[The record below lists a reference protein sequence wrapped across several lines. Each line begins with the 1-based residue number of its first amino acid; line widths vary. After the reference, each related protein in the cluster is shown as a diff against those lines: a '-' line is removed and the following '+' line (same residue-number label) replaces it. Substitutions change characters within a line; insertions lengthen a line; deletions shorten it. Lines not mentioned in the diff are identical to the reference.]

1 VLENGV
7 VRPPWPQPVVAASV
21 AAAAAAAIALSAA
34 TTVVLPVATLD
45 PVSTTRSV
53 PQTAL
58 ILTPG
63 DARPLSPLPRPLPA
77 LDGRSPESVSTEIPL
92 GAAELSAA
100 VPPQVRTKKVQLRE
114 WWREELIVA
123 WRDGI

>member
-1 VLENGV
+1 MSVRFVRTAVLENGV

-53 PQTAL
+53 PQTVL
-58 ILTPG
+58 MSTPG
-63 DARPLSPLPRPLPA
+63 DARLLSPLPRAPA
-77 LDGRSPESVSTEIPL
+77 PVGKSPESVSTEIPP
-92 GAAELSAA
+92 GAVEPSLTVLLPLVS
-100 VPPQVRTKKVQLRE
+100 VFCCKR
-114 WWREELIVA
+114 
-123 WRDGI
+123 